1 MKTDLFRSYG
11 HCWVFQIFCHI
22 ECSIFTTSSFRIWNS
37 STEIPSHPLA
47 LFLVMLSKA
56 HFTSYSKM
64 SGSRWMITPSWL
76 SGSWRSFLYGSSVR
90 SCHLFFFFLPPV
102 LNIFC
107 FCYVLTISVLYQT
120 QFAWN
125 LLLVCLIF
133 LTRSLVFPILLFSSI
148 SLHWSLGKAFL
159 FLLAIFFGTLHS
171 NGNIFPFLLCFL
183 FSSFHSC
190 L

>member
-11 HCWVFQIFCHI
+11 HCWIFQIFCHI

-64 SGSRWMITPSWL
+64 SGSGWMITPSWL

-90 SCHLFFFFLPPV
+90 SCHLFFFFFLPPV

-159 FLLAIFFGTLHS
+159 FLLAIF
-171 NGNIFPFLLCFL
+171 
-183 FSSFHSC
+183 
-190 L
+190 